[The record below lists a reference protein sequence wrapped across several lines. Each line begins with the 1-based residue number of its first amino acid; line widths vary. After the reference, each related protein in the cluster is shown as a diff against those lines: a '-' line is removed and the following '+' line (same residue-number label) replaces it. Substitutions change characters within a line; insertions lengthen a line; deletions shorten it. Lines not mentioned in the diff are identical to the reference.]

1 MLTPAPHT
9 SPQSNPGFARMF
21 SPGRLTLGVLFAIE
35 SYAGDAP
42 TMKGQIRLAR
52 EVEYA
57 GFAALGVRDVPL
69 RDPSFGDL
77 GQIHDPWTWLGF
89 VAGQTSSIALFTA
102 AIVLPLRHPLHTAK
116 AAASID
122 RLSGGRFVLG
132 VASGDRAVEFPAF
145 GVDHAERG
153 ALFREQTAYLE
164 AVWGNSFPEIHS
176 TYGALQGADLVP
188 KPMAARVPW
197 IVTGNSQ
204 QSVDWIARKA
214 DGWITYPRRLDIQ
227 VELIRQWHATVEAV
241 TQGGF
246 KPFAQPYHIDLTADP
261 DTSPTPIHGGHRLGR
276 SWLMRHLETLERAG
290 ANHVLFNLKY
300 GSRPAEDVLD
310 ELATHVVPRF
320 AALDIS
326 GPPPDARLAQP
337 AE

>member
-1 MLTPAPHT
+1 MMLAPASHAL
-9 SPQSNPGFARMF
+9 PQSNPGFARMF
-21 SPGRLTLGVLFAIE
+21 APGKLTLGVLFAIE

-42 TMKGQIRLAR
+42 SMTDQIRIAR
-52 EVEYA
+52 FAESA

-69 RDPSFGDL
+69 RDPNFGDL
-77 GQIHDPWTWLGF
+77 GQIFDPWTWLGY
-89 VAGQTSSIALFTA
+89 VAGQTSSVALFTA

-122 RLSGGRFVLG
+122 NLTNGRLVMGI
-132 VASGDRAVEFPAF
+132 ASGDRAIEFPAF

-153 ALFREQTAYLE
+153 TLFREQVAYLDT
-164 AVWGNSFPEIHS
+164 VWGQSWPTVQS
-176 TYGALQGADLVP
+176 TYGTLEGADLVP
-188 KPMAARVPW
+188 KPVARRVPL

-214 DGWITYPRRLDIQ
+214 DGWITYPRRMDFQ
-227 VELIRQWHATVEAV
+227 VELIRQWHDTVESV
-241 TQGGF
+241 TPGVF
-246 KPFAQPYHIDLTADP
+246 KPFAQPYHIDLVADP
-261 DTSPTPIHGGHRLGR
+261 NVSPTPIHGGHRLGR

-300 GSRPAEDVLD
+300 GSRPAEAVLE

-320 AALDIS
+320 PALTQS
-326 GPPPDARLAQP
+326 
-337 AE
+337 